1 MVFVASTKELM
12 IVEAALKVL
21 IVYNPDV
28 VFVDIRV
35 SATAYDDV
43 VGAMDGLVKAWKPT
57 ICQMYTERQFLA
69 PYTIVKVGS
78 NEIKSAVP
86 VAV

>member
-1 MVFVASTKELM
+1 MVFIDSTKELM
-12 IVEAALKVL
+12 SVEAALKVL

-35 SATAYDDV
+35 SATAYDEV
-43 VGAMDGLVKAWKPT
+43 AGAMDGMVKAWKPT
-57 ICQMYTERQFLA
+57 ICQLYTGRQFLA
-69 PYTIVKVGS
+69 SYTMVKIGS

-86 VAV
+86 VSV